1 MPSPLPAFNA
11 MTAAARVLPEN
22 KNFAPSYDNWQE
34 QAWALWGS
42 VAEFSAAVGWRSG
55 TASRVRLVAAEV
67 IPGADEPQEITEGPA
82 ADAVRR
88 LAGGTGG
95 QAELMKEMTTHLSV
109 PGEGWLVGETD
120 PAAARGEL
128 WRTYSA
134 DELTWRNNRYQTK
147 NGPRATDWRAL
158 ASDSLVVRFWN
169 RHPRHGWE
177 ADSEARHALSAL
189 TELDLINKRIIAE
202 VTSRLAFNGLL
213 LYDQDVLSFS
223 NLEQPEGAGQGD
235 PFAQMLVDVA
245 GRGIKDPQSPEA
257 TIPIPL
263 GYSLGDADR
272 GQVDPK
278 LLMQHVKVVDALD
291 DKLLAE
297 RESAVRRLAISLDM
311 PPEILTG
318 TGDTSHWGAWSID
331 EKAFQLHVAPVVE
344 SIANS
349 LTTGYLERML
359 ESAGQSLVGP
369 SGGRLVVWYDPTE
382 VTTPPD
388 RSEDVIAAYDRGEL
402 PGRVLRKEIGLNNE
416 QDKPTPAEYR
426 EWLIKYLGRQKE
438 TAASVLDGLGGM
450 QVDSSGNR
458 EGRPPDEE
466 ADGDGT
472 NGPPP
477 EPDTRPESR
486 RPGNNNGAEGVTEL
500 ATPDLTALS
509 HDDLNALTEELTAE
523 LARRNPPAS
532 SWYDSTVP
540 TGQRVTP
547 RTRGERGDLRA
558 EDGNGKSEQG
568 DEL

>member
-22 KNFAPSYDNWQE
+22 KNFAPKYDTWQE

-67 IPGADEPQEITEGPA
+67 IPGADEPKEIKEGPA

-109 PGEGWLVGETD
+109 PGEGWLVGEADLTS
-120 PAAARGEL
+120 PRGES
-128 WRTYSA
+128 WRVYSA
-134 DELTWRNNRYQTK
+134 DELKWRNSRYQVK
-147 NGPRATDWRAL
+147 NGPRATDWRPL
-158 ASDSLVVRFWN
+158 APNSLVVRFWN
-169 RHPRHGWE
+169 RHPRQGWE

-213 LYDQDVLSFS
+213 LYDKGILSFP
-223 NLEQPEGAGQGD
+223 NLEQPEGADQID

-245 GRGIKDPQSPEA
+245 SRGISNPQSPEA

-263 GYSLGDADR
+263 GYDLGDTDR
-272 GQVDPK
+272 SQVDPK

-297 RESAVRRLAISLDM
+297 RDSAVRRLAISLDM

-318 TGDTSHWGAWSID
+318 TGDTSHWNSWSID
-331 EKAFQLHVAPVVE
+331 EKAFKLHVAPVVE

-349 LTTGYLERML
+349 LTVGYLERIL
-359 ESAGQSLVGP
+359 ESAGQSLTGP
-369 SGGRLVVWYDPTE
+369 NGGRLVVWYDPTE

-388 RSEDVIAAYDRGEL
+388 RSEDVIAAYSMGEV
-402 PGRVLRKEIGLNNE
+402 PGRVLRREIGLNDE
-416 QDKPTPAEYR
+416 QDKPTPEEYR
-426 EWLIKYLGRQKE
+426 EWLIRYLGRQKE
-438 TAASVLDGLGGM
+438 TAASVLEGLGGM
-450 QVDSSGNR
+450 QVESIQNR
-458 EGRPPDEE
+458 EGRPPDETE
-466 ADGDGT
+466 EGDGT
-472 NGPPP
+472 NGPPSAP
-477 EPDTRPESR
+477 ESRPPSR
-486 RPGNNNGAEGVTEL
+486 RPGNNNEADAVTAGL
-500 ATPDLTALS
+500 AQPDLAQLELTEMS
-509 HDDLNALTEELTAE
+509 HDDLNVLTEKLTVE

-532 SWYDSTVP
+532 TWYDSTIPVV
-540 TGQRVTP
+540 TRVTP
-547 RTRGERGDLRA
+547 RTR
-558 EDGNGKSEQG
+558 NGKNEQG
-568 DEL
+568 DES